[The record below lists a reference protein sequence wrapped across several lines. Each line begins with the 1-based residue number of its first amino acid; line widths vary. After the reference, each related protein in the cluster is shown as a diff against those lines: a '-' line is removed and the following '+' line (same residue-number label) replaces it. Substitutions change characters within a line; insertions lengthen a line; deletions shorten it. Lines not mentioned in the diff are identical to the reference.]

1 MLMYSLS
8 MSLTLY
14 DYDKD
19 RIPKFKTMN
28 RLNVML
34 LGGNVDIYFL
44 ANKNIIWPT
53 IFISRHTLSIYAQ
66 K

>member
-44 ANKNIIWPT
+44 ANKNII
-53 IFISRHTLSIYAQ
+53 
-66 K
+66 